1 MAKAEMCVLEERVE
15 LKSSAEKFFMFLK
28 SQNQQIP
35 SNVHSEKLHAVE
47 IHEGE
52 WNTPG
57 SVKLW
62 KYNIEGK
69 EEIFKER
76 VIIDEVKKKITYVAV
91 GGNAL
96 ELYKSYKAIV
106 QVEKGILKLRIE
118 YEKLNEHIPPPNKY
132 QQFIINIVKDI
143 DANLVKG

>member
-1 MAKAEMCVLEERVE
+1 MCVVDLKDMGVAEMCVLEERVE
-15 LKSSAEKFFMFLK
+15 LKSSAEKFFNFLK

-62 KYNIEGK
+62 KYNIGIII
-69 EEIFKER
+69 IFTITIIR
-76 VIIDEVKKKITYVAV
+76 VIK
-91 GGNAL
+91 
-96 ELYKSYKAIV
+96 
-106 QVEKGILKLRIE
+106 
-118 YEKLNEHIPPPNKY
+118 
-132 QQFIINIVKDI
+132 
-143 DANLVKG
+143 